1 MALFLRMAMTLL
13 AGAVPVGA
21 SDFYAH
27 WADGKAEVSSYAV
40 AQPRYRELR
49 SGYGVMIFVT
59 EDLHRPTLLKVESPV
74 READRFYALKLNHL
88 LKFTTGIYDYSV
100 MTSVF
105 SQVEGERHPFEL
117 RRISFSAQEWC
128 GQVFDEALFS
138 GGQINGRISSYF
150 ASEGRGAYQ
159 LAQPEHFASEDH
171 LLIRVRELQ
180 GPVMALGEVREL
192 TVLPSFWQLRQA
204 HRPHALASGRLHK
217 AADEQIQ
224 TAAGALASVRWELHI
239 GPRQPTLW
247 TEKAYPHRI
256 LRWEDGAGG
265 RGELLRTIRVPYWQ
279 LQANADEVYRR
290 ELGIP

>member
-1 MALFLRMAMTLL
+1 MTLL

-59 EDLHRPTLLKVESPV
+59 EDLHRQTLLKVESPV

-217 AADEQIQ
+217 AAEEQIQ